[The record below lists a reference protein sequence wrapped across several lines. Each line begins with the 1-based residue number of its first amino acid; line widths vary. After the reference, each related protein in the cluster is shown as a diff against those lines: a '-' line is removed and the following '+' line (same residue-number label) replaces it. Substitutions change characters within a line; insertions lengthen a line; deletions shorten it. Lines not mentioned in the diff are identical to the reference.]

1 MLNPGTIILFSPRY
15 DGRQPAPRIAC
26 CRRADT
32 IHQVTFQAYIPQ
44 FGGGPWL
51 MCC

>member
-26 CRRADT
+26 CRRPTLSTKSPSRPISLSSEAA
-32 IHQVTFQAYIPQ
+32 H
-44 FGGGPWL
+44 G
-51 MCC
+51 